1 MEAALSAEKD
11 GLTGDKRRNFIDQ
24 ARATALDDYREQAL
38 ANINAADLTPAQRA
52 AEIDALDETV
62 SDFSNANKDKRN
74 ERVEA
79 TEVGT
84 GQGNETR
91 ELTIA
96 TDQSDSAKDADNAG
110 MTGAGL
116 FDALSALGNSAML
129 GTASL
134 EVAEADP
141 AEEKTASASP
151 ILTDAQKAHGV

>member
-1 MEAALSAEKD
+1 VA
-11 GLTGDKRRNFIDQ
+11 
-24 ARATALDDYREQAL
+24 
-38 ANINAADLTPAQRA
+38 
-52 AEIDALDETV
+52 
-62 SDFSNANKDKRN
+62 NANKDKRN

-96 TDQSDSAKDADNAG
+96 TDQSDSVKDADNAV

-116 FDALSALGNSAML
+116 FDASSALGNSAML